1 MKVMKVLGLNWNK
14 KEDCLSLKKIKQ
26 CDVRSITKRIA
37 LKQVVM
43 VFDPLGLFSP
53 LVLRGKLLLQ
63 ILWTKHSNWDK
74 ELNKDN
80 MTTWVSILQTLNMI
94 ADVTFPRC
102 LKMEG
107 ASVTNSLVCFCDA
120 SSKAY
125 AAVVYLVQGR
135 GCDIKSDIILSKTR
149 LSPTSK
155 TTTHRLELMAKV
167 IGVRCLNFV
176 NSQIKQT
183 VSAFKLFTDSQCT
196 LKWLESK
203 KQLPVFIRNRIQ
215 EIKKSKKISFQFVKS
230 KENSADLASRGCT
243 MDELVNNN
251 LEWT

>member
-1 MKVMKVLGLNWNK
+1 MG
-14 KEDCLSLKKIKQ
+14 IY
-26 CDVRSITKRIA
+26 
-37 LKQVVM
+37 
-43 VFDPLGLFSP
+43 F
-53 LVLRGKLLLQ
+53 
-63 ILWTKHSNWDK
+63 
-74 ELNKDN
+74 
-80 MTTWVSILQTLNMI
+80 LQTLNMI

-107 ASVTNSLVCFCDA
+107 ASVTNWLVCFCDA

-125 AAVVYLVQGR
+125 AAVVYLVQSR
-135 GCDIKSDIILSKTR
+135 GCDIKLDINFSKTR

-155 TTTHRLELMAKV
+155 TTIPRLELMAVV

-203 KQLPVFIRNRIQ
+203 KQLLVFICNRI
-215 EIKKSKKISFQFVKS
+215 
-230 KENSADLASRGCT
+230 
-243 MDELVNNN
+243 
-251 LEWT
+251 